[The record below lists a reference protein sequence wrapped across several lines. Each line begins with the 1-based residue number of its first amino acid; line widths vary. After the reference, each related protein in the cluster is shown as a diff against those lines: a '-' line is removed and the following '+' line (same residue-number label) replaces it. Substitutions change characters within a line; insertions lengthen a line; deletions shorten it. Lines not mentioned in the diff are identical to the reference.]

1 MDEPFDPLEIFT
13 EAVRQ
18 EILSI
23 PGFADLLRDQWLESE
38 GPGDP
43 EPVELKNFGPG
54 QLDER
59 GIEWLVENSPS
70 DGAAPSTSDGDLP
83 HWRASECVLRVATGP
98 TAARARALVVKIAA
112 ELGEDGTSDTTA
124 FREYVESI
132 QRLLDERKDHPETI
146 VTGFTHQ
153 L

>member
-38 GPGDP
+38 GPGEP
-43 EPVELKNFGPG
+43 EPIELKNFGPG

-59 GIEWLVENSPS
+59 GIEWLVENSP
-70 DGAAPSTSDGDLP
+70 DDAVENADGDTP
-83 HWRASECVLRVATGP
+83 HWRASEAVLRVATGP
-98 TAARARALVVKIAA
+98 TAARARALVVQIAE
-112 ELGEDGTSDTTA
+112 ELGADGTSDTTA